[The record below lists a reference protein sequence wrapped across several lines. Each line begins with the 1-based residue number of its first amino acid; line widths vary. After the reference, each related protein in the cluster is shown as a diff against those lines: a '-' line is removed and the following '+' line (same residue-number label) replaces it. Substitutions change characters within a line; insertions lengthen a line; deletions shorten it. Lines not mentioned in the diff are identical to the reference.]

1 MESLFNSEEQEIV
14 DLNQIMVQ
22 IKQLSTK
29 VDALSSKVDA
39 ESASVSTKV
48 DGLGATIIGLANVA
62 QTAAVLAIEH
72 IEAELTLIQETVNQ
86 IVTIV
91 GKPGPAVSADF
102 IFGKPVAQASAL
114 APTGTP
120 INPLT

>member
-1 MESLFNSEEQEIV
+1 VESLFNSEEQEIV

-22 IKQLSTK
+22 IKQL
-29 VDALSSKVDA
+29 
-39 ESASVSTKV
+39 STKV